1 MDVFGLLALVL
12 APGGVIVV
20 LMERFRRENAKDHN
34 ATMQTLERVETK
46 VEKIDERMDHHIE
59 WHLDGDRK
67 KG

>member
-34 ATMQTLERVETK
+34 EAMRTMERVENK
-46 VEKIDERMDHHIE
+46 IEKIDERMDDHIE
-59 WHLDGDRK
+59 WHLD
-67 KG
+67 KGK

>member
-34 ATMQTLERVETK
+34 EAMRTMERVENK
-46 VEKIDERMDHHIE
+46 IEKIDDRVSDHINY
-59 WHLDGDRK
+59 HLD
-67 KG
+67 KGK